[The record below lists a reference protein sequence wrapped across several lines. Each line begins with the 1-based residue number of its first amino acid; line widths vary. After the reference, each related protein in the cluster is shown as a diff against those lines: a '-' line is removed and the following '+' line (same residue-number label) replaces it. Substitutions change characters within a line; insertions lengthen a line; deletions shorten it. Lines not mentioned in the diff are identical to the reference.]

1 MYDSKYCLRCI
12 YLERSG
18 TFKSRDSYLAELES
32 TYNKYLFQSSQ
43 LVQITVKLTSQKG
56 LIKSQYNMHNI
67 HKN

>member
-1 MYDSKYCLRCI
+1 MYDSNYCLRCI
-12 YLERSG
+12 YLERLG
-18 TFKSRDSYLAELES
+18 TFKYGDSYLAELES

-56 LIKSQYNMHNI
+56 LIKSQYNMQNI